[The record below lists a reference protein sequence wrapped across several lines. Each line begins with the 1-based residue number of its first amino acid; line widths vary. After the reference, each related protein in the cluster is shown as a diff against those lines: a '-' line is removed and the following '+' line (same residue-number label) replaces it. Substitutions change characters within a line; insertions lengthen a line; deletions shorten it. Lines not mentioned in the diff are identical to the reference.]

1 MDTEA
6 ITGGVTRNDYLPKV
20 LQDAI
25 NNQLQPRRAPSEAQA
40 FLHKPLAAQKDQ
52 S

>member
-6 ITGGVTRNDYLPKV
+6 IAGGVIKNDYLPKA

-25 NNQLQPRRAPSEAQA
+25 NNQFVPRRASEAQA
-40 FLHKPLAAQKDQ
+40 FLHKPLATQKD
-52 S
+52 